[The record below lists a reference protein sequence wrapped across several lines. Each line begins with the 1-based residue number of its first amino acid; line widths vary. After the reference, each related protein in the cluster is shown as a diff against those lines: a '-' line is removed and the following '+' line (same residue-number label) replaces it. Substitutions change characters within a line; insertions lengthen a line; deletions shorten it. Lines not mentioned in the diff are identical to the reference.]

1 MKNTKVPASEYCN
14 DYYCA
19 GDCGLKGHGV
29 QHMTAKTTAE
39 RQQALRQRRLA
50 DGLTEVRGIYL
61 PQSLHAELKAKA
73 AAMLKKATKGSC
85 KA

>member
-1 MKNTKVPASEYCN
+1 
-14 DYYCA
+14 
-19 GDCGLKGHGV
+19 
-29 QHMTAKTTAE
+29 MTAKTTAE